1 MKFICQRDTILTEI
15 EHANNFTSQ
24 RNALSISSNVLLE
37 NYQNVLTIKS
47 TDSKL
52 GFSTSFPVIT
62 DFPGST
68 TVTCDKFQS
77 ILKSLPSA
85 DLIFSEENDR
95 MNISVSGNDTIR
107 FNLKTIA
114 ADRFPELVSCQE
126 PFFSLSQRDFFD
138 MIRKTSFS
146 VGTDETKFF
155 LTGVYMEKNAE
166 GQLVLVSTDGKRLSC
181 SRKVFEQDI
190 PDFKP
195 CIIPVKFLNQLMSI
209 GTGEGVFSLSVASSY
224 IFADINGHMIYSTL
238 ISGTYPAYQRVI
250 PANLAY
256 ECKIKVSD
264 LLDGLARVALCVDSN
279 SKKIIIDLSRNG
291 ILLFSEN
298 TEVGD
303 AKIMINCEYEGPD
316 TTIPFNYS
324 FLQTPLKLMETE
336 YVKICFNGASTALV
350 VQPEPEKDYLFVIM
364 PMH

>member
-1 MKFICQRDTILTEI
+1 MKFICPRDTILTEI

-62 DFPGST
+62 EFPGST

-256 ECKIKVSD
+256 ECKIKPNSLLSKVYAGKTVVHERHRHRYEANVKYKEDFEKHSLVVSGEN
-264 LLDGLARVALCVDSN
+264 DGLIEAVELEKHPFFLGVQFHPEFS
-279 SKKIIIDLSRNG
+279 SRLVEVNPV
-291 ILLFSEN
+291 ILAFIK
-298 TEVGD
+298 
-303 AKIMINCEYEGPD
+303 AAC
-316 TTIPFNYS
+316 NYD
-324 FLQTPLKLMETE
+324 
-336 YVKICFNGASTALV
+336 NA
-350 VQPEPEKDYLFVIM
+350 
-364 PMH
+364 